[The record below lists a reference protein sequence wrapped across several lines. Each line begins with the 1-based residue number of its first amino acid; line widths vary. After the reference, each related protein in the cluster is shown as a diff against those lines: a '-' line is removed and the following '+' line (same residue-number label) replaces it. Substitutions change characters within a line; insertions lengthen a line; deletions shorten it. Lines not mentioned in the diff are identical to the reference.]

1 MTNVKL
7 CLWCNVEFVPRAA
20 GRPQIYCSKICKNDY
35 EKEIRKLGLQA
46 LKLNSPILNARVN
59 EKEER
64 EC

>member
-1 MTNVKL
+1 MTNLKL

-20 GRPQIYCSKICKNDY
+20 GRPQKYCSTICKNDY

-64 EC
+64 